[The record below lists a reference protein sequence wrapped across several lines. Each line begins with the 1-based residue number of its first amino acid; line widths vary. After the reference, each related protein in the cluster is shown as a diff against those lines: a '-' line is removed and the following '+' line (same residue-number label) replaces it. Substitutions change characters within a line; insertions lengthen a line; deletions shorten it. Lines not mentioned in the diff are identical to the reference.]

1 MMDTLKGAAL
11 VATFLA
17 MLATFATMNKER
29 VQDVLDGRRAK
40 KSRRVKHDFAFS
52 GLITCGHCGCSIVA

>member
-1 MMDTLKGAAL
+1 
-11 VATFLA
+11 
-17 MLATFATMNKER
+17 MNKER